1 MKSRLLLIL
10 LMSLSFLSALNPT
23 PTEEIIPIS
32 VSLTGYVENPGVYQM
47 TPVNRL
53 SDLLLLNKIA
63 TLEKVEKTQI
73 LQEKSVVVPK
83 PAELLSPPNPEK
95 EKENIITL
103 ENNQGL
109 RSIQITRSGKIETY
123 DLMKFY
129 RLGDISQNPF
139 LKDGDVVFVPA
150 IKYFISISGGINL
163 PGELEF
169 VEGDKLGTI
178 IDLSLGFTFDADI
191 SKVQLYRYKEN
202 RIDYDVLNYD
212 LKANPAF
219 WDLPLKADDRILI
232 FSDSEIRTRQRIK
245 IYGQVKNPGEYVIDA
260 NTTLYEILQQA
271 GGCTKRGD
279 IKSMVYYNENIS
291 AEPDPYLE
299 LLMQRSMS
307 EMTPL
312 EYSYLRNNLMQLKG
326 KYSIDP
332 VKMINSE
339 GKEANPYLLDGD
351 RIYIPEKIDMVWV
364 SGQVKNPGMI
374 SWVEGKDWDYY
385 IQAAGGYTNNRKTGK
400 GRIIR
405 GNSGNWVKPGKNVA
419 IRAGDTIFVPAQTDR
434 SMWTDVKDIV
444 TLTSSVVTIILG
456 IRTFTRN

>member
-212 LKANPAF
+212 LKANPAL
-219 WDLPLKADDRILI
+219 WDLSLKADDRILI
-232 FSDSEIRTRQRIK
+232 SSDSEIRTRQRIK

-279 IKSMVYYNENIS
+279 IKSMVYYNENIN

-307 EMTPL
+307 DMTPL

-405 GNSGNWVKPGKNVA
+405 GSSGNWVKPGKNVA

>member
-123 DLMKFY
+123 DLMRFY
-129 RLGDISQNPF
+129 RLGDSSQNPF

-299 LLMQRSMS
+299 LQMQRSMS
-307 EMTPL
+307 DMTPL

>member
-1 MKSRLLLIL
+1 MKSRFLLIL
-10 LMSLSFLSALNPT
+10 LMSLSLLSALTPT
-23 PTEEIIPIS
+23 PTGDIIPIS
-32 VSLTGYVENPGVYQM
+32 VSLTGFVENPGVYQM

-53 SDLLLLNKIA
+53 SDLLLLNKTA
-63 TLEKVEKTQI
+63 TLERIEKTQV
-73 LQEKSVVVPK
+73 LREKSVEVPK
-83 PAELLSPPNPEK
+83 PAELLSPPTPEK
-95 EKENIITL
+95 EKEEIITL

-109 RSIQITRSGKIETY
+109 RRIRITRAGKIETY
-123 DLMKFY
+123 DLLKFY
-129 RLGDISQNPF
+129 RLGDISQNPL

-150 IKYFISISGGINL
+150 IQDFISIGGGINL

-232 FSDSEIRTRQRIK
+232 SCDAEIRTRQRIK

-260 NTTLYEILQQA
+260 NTTLYDVLQQA
-271 GGCTKRGD
+271 GGLTKRGD
-279 IKSMVYYNENIS
+279 IKSMVYYNENIN
-291 AEPDPYLE
+291 ADPDPFLE
-299 LLMQRSMS
+299 MLMQRTMS

-364 SGQVKNPGMI
+364 SGQVKNPGMVP
-374 SWVEGKDWDYY
+374 WLEGKDWNYY

-405 GNSGNWVKPGKNVA
+405 ANSGNWVKPGKNVV
-419 IRAGDTIFVPAQTDR
+419 IRAGDTVFVPAQTDR

-456 IRTFTRN
+456 IRTFTRD

>member
-53 SDLLLLNKIA
+53 SDLLLLNKTA

-73 LQEKSVVVPK
+73 LQEKIVEVPK

-123 DLMKFY
+123 DLMRFY
-129 RLGDISQNPF
+129 RLGDSSQNPF

-279 IKSMVYYNENIS
+279 IKSMVYYNENIN
-291 AEPDPYLE
+291 ADPDPYLE

-405 GNSGNWVKPGKNVA
+405 GSSGNWVKPGKNVA

>member
-1 MKSRLLLIL
+1 MRIKFILIL
-10 LMSLSFLSALNPT
+10 TLSLSLSLLVA
-23 PTEEIIPIS
+23 TENSTIEGIVPINI
-32 VSLTGYVENPGVYQM
+32 SLTGYVENPGVYQL
-47 TPVNRL
+47 TPLNRL
-53 SDLLLLNKIA
+53 SDLLMISKSTA
-63 TLEKVEKTQI
+63 VEQA
-73 LQEKSVVVPK
+73 KS
-83 PAELLSPPNPEK
+83 EK
-95 EKENIITL
+95 ETKDKMGYEK
-103 ENNQGL
+103 NQGL
-109 RSIQITRSGKIETY
+109 RSIQIIRNGKTETY
-123 DLMKFY
+123 DLLKFY
-129 RLGDISQNPF
+129 RMGDINNNPF
-139 LKDGDVVFVPA
+139 LKDGDVVYVPA
-150 IKYFISISGGINL
+150 IKNFVSIGGGINL

-169 VEGDKLGTI
+169 VEGDKISTI
-178 IDLSLGFTFDADI
+178 IELSLGFTFDADI
-191 SKVQLYRYKEN
+191 SKLQLYRYKEN

-212 LKANPAF
+212 LKANPSLLN
-219 WDLPLKADDRILI
+219 LPLQADDRILI
-232 FSDSEIRTRQRIK
+232 SCDSEIRTRQRIK
-245 IYGQVKNPGEYVIDA
+245 IYGQVKNPGEYVIDT
-260 NTTLYEILQQA
+260 NTTLYEVLQQA
-271 GGCTKRGD
+271 GGLTKRGN
-279 IKSMVYYNENIS
+279 IKTMVYYNENINVD
-291 AEPDPYLE
+291 PDPYFE
-299 LLMQRSMS
+299 MLMQRSLN

-312 EYSYLRNNLMQLKG
+312 EYSYLRTNLQQLKG

>member
-212 LKANPAF
+212 LKANPAL

-279 IKSMVYYNENIS
+279 IKSMVYYNENIN
-291 AEPDPYLE
+291 ADPDPYLE

-405 GNSGNWVKPGKNVA
+405 GSSGNWVKPGKNVA

-456 IRTFTRN
+456 IRTFTRK

>member
-1 MKSRLLLIL
+1 MKNRLLLIIF
-10 LMSLSFLSALNPT
+10 LSVTILSALEIPAQ
-23 PTEEIIPIS
+23 EEAIPIS
-32 VSLTGYVENPGVYQM
+32 VSLTGYVENPGVYQI
-47 TPVNRL
+47 TPLNRL
-53 SDLLLLNKIA
+53 SDLLLLNKTA
-63 TLEKVEKTQI
+63 ALEQTKVLLEKIEDVDRYEK
-73 LQEKSVVVPK
+73 
-83 PAELLSPPNPEK
+83 NR
-95 EKENIITL
+95 
-103 ENNQGL
+103 GL
-109 RSIQITRSGKIETY
+109 RNIQITRAGKTVTY
-123 DLMKFY
+123 DLLKFY
-129 RLGDISQNPF
+129 RLGDISQNPL

-150 IKYFISISGGINL
+150 IKNFISIGGGINL
-163 PGELEF
+163 PGEMEF
-169 VEGDKLGTI
+169 VEGDQLITI
-178 IDLSLGFTFDADI
+178 INLALGFTFDADI

-232 FSDSEIRTRQRIK
+232 SCDAEIRTRQRIK
-245 IYGQVKNPGEYVIDA
+245 IYGQIKYPGEYVIDA
-260 NTTLYEILQQA
+260 NTTLYEVLQQA
-271 GGCTKRGD
+271 GGLTKRGD
-279 IKSMVYYNENIS
+279 LKRLVYYNENVN
-291 AEPDPYLE
+291 ADPDPYLE

-332 VKMINSE
+332 LKMMNSE
-339 GKEANPYLLDGD
+339 GKEANPYLFDGD
-351 RIYIPEKIDMVWV
+351 RIYVPEKIDMVWV

-385 IQAAGGYTNNRKTGK
+385 IQAAGGYTNNRKAGK

-405 GNSGNWVKPGKNVA
+405 SNSGNWVKPGKNVA

-456 IRTFTRN
+456 VRIFTRN

>member
-1 MKSRLLLIL
+1 
-10 LMSLSFLSALNPT
+10 
-23 PTEEIIPIS
+23 
-32 VSLTGYVENPGVYQM
+32 
-47 TPVNRL
+47 
-53 SDLLLLNKIA
+53 
-63 TLEKVEKTQI
+63 
-73 LQEKSVVVPK
+73 
-83 PAELLSPPNPEK
+83 
-95 EKENIITL
+95 
-103 ENNQGL
+103 
-109 RSIQITRSGKIETY
+109 
-123 DLMKFY
+123 
-129 RLGDISQNPF
+129 
-139 LKDGDVVFVPA
+139 
-150 IKYFISISGGINL
+150 
-163 PGELEF
+163 
-169 VEGDKLGTI
+169 
-178 IDLSLGFTFDADI
+178 
-191 SKVQLYRYKEN
+191 
-202 RIDYDVLNYD
+202 
-212 LKANPAF
+212 
-219 WDLPLKADDRILI
+219 
-232 FSDSEIRTRQRIK
+232 
-245 IYGQVKNPGEYVIDA
+245 
-260 NTTLYEILQQA
+260 
-271 GGCTKRGD
+271 
-279 IKSMVYYNENIS
+279 MVYYNENIN

-307 EMTPL
+307 DMTPL

-339 GKEANPYLLDGD
+339 GKEANPYLLDGE

-456 IRTFTRN
+456 TRTFTRD